1 MIYSMNKLAIGVD
14 IGGSHITC
22 MAVDLENNQPIVE
35 LFERNQVDSLS
46 TKEGILSS
54 WAAALKLLID
64 KLPLNQLVGIG
75 LAMPGPFDYLNG
87 IALFKGVKKFDSLYG
102 VDVKKEI
109 QDRLGLSSDF
119 PVRFLNDAT
128 CFAIGES
135 WLGKA
140 SDYKKVIAITLGT
153 GFGTAFINNG
163 LPVTEGKGVPKE
175 GCLYHVPFKKSIADE
190 YFSTRWF
197 IKEYKSKSGQN
208 IKGVNELVKITETSE
223 EAMEVF
229 EQFGEN
235 MGEFMLKWIKDFK
248 ADCII
253 IGGNIS
259 KSYGLFQRNLNTK
272 LIKGGTTIPIFISE
286 LDEKAALIGS
296 AKLCDLE
303 FYKLLIK

>member
-1 MIYSMNKLAIGVD
+1 MNKLAIGVD

-22 MAVDLENNQPIVE
+22 MAVDLETNQPIYE
-35 LFERNQVDSLS
+35 FFERNPVDSLS
-46 TKEGILSS
+46 KKEDILNS
-54 WAAALKLLID
+54 WAAALKVLID
-64 KLPLNQLVGIG
+64 KLPSNQLVGIG

-102 VDVKKEI
+102 VDVKREI
-109 QDRLGLSSDF
+109 QDRLGLPPDF

-135 WLGKA
+135 WLGK
-140 SDYKKVIAITLGT
+140 SSIYKKVIAITLGT
-153 GFGTAFINNG
+153 GFGTAFINDG
-163 LPVTEGKGVPKE
+163 LPVTEGEGVPKE
-175 GCLYHVPFKKSIADE
+175 GCLYHVPFKESIADE

-208 IKGVNELVKITETSE
+208 IKGVNELVKIAETSKL
-223 EAMEVF
+223 ALEVF

-235 MGEFMLKWIKDFK
+235 LGEFMLQWIMGFN
-248 ADCII
+248 AECII

-259 KSYGLFQRNLNTK
+259 KSYGLFQKNLNMK
-272 LIKGGTTIPIFISE
+272 MINGEASVPIFISE

-296 AKLCDLE
+296 AKLCDSE

>member
-1 MIYSMNKLAIGVD
+1 MNKLAIGVD

-22 MAVDLENNQPIVE
+22 MAVDLETNQPIYE
-35 LFERNQVDSLS
+35 FFERNPVDSLS
-46 TKEGILSS
+46 TKEDILNS
-54 WAAALKLLID
+54 WVAALKVLID
-64 KLPLNQLVGIG
+64 KLPSNQLVGIG

-109 QDRLGLSSDF
+109 QDRLDLPSDF

-135 WLGKA
+135 WLGK
-140 SDYKKVIAITLGT
+140 SSNYKKVIAITLGT
-153 GFGTAFINNG
+153 GFGTAFINDG
-163 LPVTEGKGVPKE
+163 LPVTEGEDVPKE
-175 GCLYHVPFKKSIADE
+175 GCLYHVPFKESIADA
-190 YFSTRWF
+190 YFSTCWF
-197 IKEYKSKSGQN
+197 IQEYKSKSGQN
-208 IKGVNELVKITETSE
+208 IKGVNELVKIAETSKM
-223 EAMEVF
+223 ALEVF

-235 MGEFMLKWIKDFK
+235 LGDFMLQWIKVFN
-248 ADCII
+248 AECII

-259 KSYGLFQRNLNTK
+259 KSYGLFQNTLNMK
-272 LIKGGTTIPIFISE
+272 LIEGGTTIPIFISE

-296 AKLCDLE
+296 AKLCDSE

>member
-1 MIYSMNKLAIGVD
+1 MNKLAIGVD

-22 MAVDLENNQPIVE
+22 MAVDLETNQPIYE
-35 LFERNQVDSLS
+35 FFERNPVDSLS
-46 TKEGILSS
+46 TKEDILNS
-54 WAAALKLLID
+54 WVAALKVLID
-64 KLPLNQLVGIG
+64 KLPSNQLVGIG

-109 QDRLGLSSDF
+109 QDRLDLPSDF

-135 WLGKA
+135 WLGK
-140 SDYKKVIAITLGT
+140 SSNYKKVIAITLGT
-153 GFGTAFINNG
+153 GFGTAFINDG
-163 LPVTEGKGVPKE
+163 LPVTEGEDVPKE
-175 GCLYHVPFKKSIADE
+175 GCLYHVPFKESIADA

-197 IKEYKSKSGQN
+197 IQEYKSKSGQN
-208 IKGVNELVKITETSE
+208 IKGVNELVKIAETSKM
-223 EAMEVF
+223 ALEVF

-235 MGEFMLKWIKDFK
+235 LGDFMLQWIKVFN
-248 ADCII
+248 AECII

-259 KSYGLFQRNLNTK
+259 KSYGLFQNTLNMK
-272 LIKGGTTIPIFISE
+272 LIEGGTTIPIFISE

-296 AKLCDLE
+296 AKLCDSE